1 VLESNGH
8 LTPGRLDAWTPG
20 RDNIGALRLARNEAH
35 WSGELPPSD
44 GQRVRRPVRVEGVK
58 GGSGDGGQ
66 RVTGPVSV
74 MMGNDLPAA
83 MRASDADRDAA
94 LSDQRAG
101 RDITLLKPGF
111 RGP

>member
-8 LTPGRLDAWTPG
+8 LTPGRLDA
-20 RDNIGALRLARNEAH
+20 IGALRSARNEAH

-44 GQRVRRPVRVEGVK
+44 
-58 GGSGDGGQ
+58 GQ